1 MSYILE
7 ALKKQQGESKQ
18 TANSSLQPST
28 SHIHQSPNMLLWG
41 ILLTCAIFLA
51 LLAGFWMGT
60 QTNVVVDTNNES
72 VATQA
77 KHQSYNAEHSS
88 LIAPDVSTTNGGEQ
102 NTPITLSASANKRKP
117 AEQFFQSPPSKKI
130 EVTKPLVDKAED
142 NSSKPLILGANTDR
156 VTSDGELL
164 APTSNPNATGEG
176 TSASLL
182 AKFEAAVNDTPA
194 FSNAYEDDL
203 TQQELIED
211 ISKLPTATQ
220 NAITPFSFAM
230 HIYQSN
236 NQGWVK
242 VAGQDYYEGE
252 QLPNGVVIEKI
263 EPQQVILR
271 FNDYQFSMAALSS
284 WQ

>member
-18 TANSSLQPST
+18 PVNSPLQQAT

-51 LLAGFWMGT
+51 LLAGFWMGAQSNTAADKQQDPVVGQPQPQLANDAQPSLNAPSAKNFADVDMTT
-60 QTNVVVDTNNES
+60 Q
-72 VATQA
+72 VAV
-77 KHQSYNAEHSS
+77 SS
-88 LIAPDVSTTNGGEQ
+88 S
-102 NTPITLSASANKRKP
+102 KRIP

-130 EVTKPLVDKAED
+130 ESTKPIVEPED
-142 NSSKPLILGANTDR
+142 SSSKPLILGANTDR
-156 VTSDGELL
+156 VTSDGQLL
-164 APTSNPNATGEG
+164 ATASNQNATSEAV
-176 TSASLL
+176 SASLL

-194 FSNAYEDDL
+194 FSDSYDDESAKL
-203 TQQELIED
+203 ATIED
-211 ISKLPTATQ
+211 ISQLPSATQ
-220 NAITPFSFAM
+220 NAIAPFSFAM

-242 VAGQDYYEGE
+242 VAEQDYYEGE

>member
-1 MSYILE
+1 MSYILD

-18 TANSSLQPST
+18 PVNSPLQQAT

-51 LLAGFWMGT
+51 LLAGFWMG
-60 QTNVVVDTNNES
+60 
-72 VATQA
+72 A
-77 KHQSYNAEHSS
+77 QSNAAADKRHEPVIGQPTSE
-88 LIAPDVSTTNGGEQ
+88 L
-102 NTPITLSASANKRKP
+102 ASAAQPSLTGPSARKVTDVDLTNKVAVSSSKRIP

-130 EVTKPLVDKAED
+130 ESKPIVEPVED
-142 NSSKPLILGANTDR
+142 SNTKPLILGANTDS
-156 VTSDGELL
+156 VTADGELIT
-164 APTSNPNATGEG
+164 TSSNQNTTSESV
-176 TSASLL
+176 SASLL

-194 FSNAYEDDL
+194 FSDSFDDESAQL
-203 TQQELIED
+203 APIED
-211 ISKLPTATQ
+211 ISQLPIATQ
-220 NAITPFSFAM
+220 NAIAPFSFAM

-236 NQGWVK
+236 SQGWVK
-242 VAGQDYYEGE
+242 VAEQDYYEGE